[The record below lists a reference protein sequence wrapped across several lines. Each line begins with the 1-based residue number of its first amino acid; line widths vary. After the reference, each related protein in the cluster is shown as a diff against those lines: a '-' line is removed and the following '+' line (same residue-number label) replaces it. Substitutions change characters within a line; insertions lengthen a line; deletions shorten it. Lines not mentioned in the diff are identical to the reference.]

1 MTEPVD
7 WYFDVISPFAWLQW
21 QRLQRDHPV
30 LAARLRPVPVLLAGL
45 LAHHRTLGPAE
56 TPGKRRF
63 TYRHVLWRAR
73 RDGLR
78 LTFPPAHPFNPLPA
92 LRLILAAG
100 GSHAAVAAVLD
111 YVWGQGRAGDGAAAL
126 EPVAGRLGI
135 ADVAAAIA
143 DPGVKARLQANTA
156 AAIAAG
162 VFGVPTLAIAGE
174 TFWGDDA
181 TAMAADWLADRA
193 GFEDP
198 AMRALEVLPAAVQRR
213 TD

>member
-1 MTEPVD
+1 MTEPLD

-21 QRLQRDHPV
+21 QRLHRDHPA

-56 TPGKRRF
+56 IPGKRRF

-78 LTFPPAHPFNPLPA
+78 LAFPPAHPFNPLPA

-100 GSHAAVAAVLD
+100 GSHAAVAAVFD
-111 YVWGQGRAGDGAAAL
+111 HVWGQGGAGDSAAAL
-126 EPVAGRLGI
+126 APVARGLGI
-135 ADVAAAIA
+135 ADAAAAIA
-143 DPGVKARLQANTA
+143 DPVVKARLQDNTA

-162 VFGVPTLAIAGE
+162 VFGVPSLAIAGE
-174 TFWGDDA
+174 VFWGDDA
-181 TAMAADWLADRA
+181 TAMAVDWLADRT
-193 GFEDP
+193 GFGDE
-198 AMRALEVLPAAVQRR
+198 AMRALDLLPAAVQRR
-213 TD
+213 ID

>member
-21 QRLQRDHPV
+21 QRLHRDHPA

-78 LTFPPAHPFNPLPA
+78 LVFPPAHPFNPLPA

-100 GSHAAVAAVLD
+100 AGHAAVAAVLD
-111 YVWGQGRAGDGAAAL
+111 HVWGQGLQGDGAAAL
-126 EPVAGRLGI
+126 APVARRLGI
-135 ADVAAAIA
+135 ADAAAAIA
-143 DPGVKARLQANTA
+143 DPAAKARLHANTG

-162 VFGVPTLAIAGE
+162 VFGVPTLAVAGE
-174 TFWGDDA
+174 AFWGDDA
-181 TAMAADWLADRA
+181 TAMAAAWLADPA
-193 GFEDP
+193 AFEDAP
-198 AMRALEVLPAAVQRR
+198 MRALEALPAAVQRR
-213 TD
+213 ID